1 MDFKMR
7 WQIYPNI
14 NFSIILFP
22 RIKCKIWHSPMTQ
35 MKVKRRNLSEF
46 LNLVDE
52 FKNISHIFIDIPRS
66 FIDMFQQCE
75 AQKVK

>member
-1 MDFKMR
+1 
-7 WQIYPNI
+7 
-14 NFSIILFP
+14 
-22 RIKCKIWHSPMTQ
+22 MTQ